1 MIRRRA
7 RMRSRRAVALPM
19 CAALCAMTGCRGT
32 PQFNIL
38 GSFFPAWMGCLLVG
52 VILTLLLRWLFQR
65 IDLEKDIHPLVLVYP
80 ALVTFF
86 TCTLW
91 LLFFS

>member
-1 MIRRRA
+1 
-7 RMRSRRAVALPM
+7 
-19 CAALCAMTGCRGT
+19 
-32 PQFNIL
+32 
-38 GSFFPAWMGCLLVG
+38 VG